1 MTTTELFATLRT
13 QLQDANKP
21 GLAGVR
27 ALEGA
32 AQTVAALEDAVRL
45 MEQRYADKEGV
56 RLGHILREGMTPA
69 QYHAAEARA
78 RAAHPEAWVGRGEI
92 APDEAA
98 KWAGVAGEG
107 AMTPPAGEYFEGV

>member
-1 MTTTELFATLRT
+1 MTTATLFAQLRT
-13 QLQDANKP
+13 QLADAQRP

-45 MEQRYADKEGV
+45 IEQRYADKEGV
-56 RLGHILREGMTPA
+56 RLGHIVREGMTPA

-78 RAAHPEAWVGRGEI
+78 RAAHPEAWVGRGDI

-98 KWAGVAGEG
+98 KWAGLLEREEA
-107 AMTPPAGEYFEGV
+107 

>member
-1 MTTTELFATLRT
+1 MTTSLLATLRT
-13 QLQDANKP
+13 QLADAQRP

-27 ALEGA
+27 ALENA

-45 MEQRYADKEGV
+45 IEQRYADRECV
-56 RLGHILREGMTPA
+56 RLGHIVREGMTPA

-78 RAAHPEAWVGRGEI
+78 RAAHPEAWVGRGDI

-98 KWAGVAGEG
+98 KWAGLLEREEA
-107 AMTPPAGEYFEGV
+107 